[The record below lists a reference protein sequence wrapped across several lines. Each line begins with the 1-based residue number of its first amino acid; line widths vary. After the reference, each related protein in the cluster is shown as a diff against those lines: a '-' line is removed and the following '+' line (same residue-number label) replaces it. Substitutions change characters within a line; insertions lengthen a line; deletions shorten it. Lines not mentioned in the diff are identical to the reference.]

1 MREEVE
7 RIIKLV
13 KDGKLSPEDAADL
26 IDAFHAADNQAKEA
40 DEPQAAA
47 TGAGTPPPPPPPPGA
62 GSAKDPFRAFV
73 ETMEKFGK
81 DASESVK
88 WDEVAQQVREGTRK
102 GVEVLRSGLEEV
114 AKGRISFTNLFSLQ
128 ESKEV
133 SLPLAVPAGKV
144 LRVENLAGN
153 VKIVGGFDVGTVTA
167 HARFRG
173 LTVEEARAKAAEYT
187 LILEESDHQVLVRQ
201 PDVSGL
207 SVEIE
212 IQMAGTGPVEVR
224 CDSGD
229 VSVLDTKGGARIQ
242 TRAGDIHLRGLE
254 GLIEINADSGDVSV
268 EDSTVTGLT
277 LEGKAGDVTLKNVR
291 GNVNVRAASGDVTA
305 RECSGK
311 VFSVEAVSGDLLIDL
326 SEPITGNIDLRTVSG
341 DANVSIVD
349 GSDCRVSVSTLRG
362 SASCEIELEDRAA
375 SEQRVTGRLGSGN
388 GVLNVS
394 AVSGDI
400 HLKLRDQV
408 SSA

>member
-1 MREEVE
+1 MREDVQ

-13 KDGKLSPEDAADL
+13 QDGKLSPEDAADL
-26 IDAFHAADNQAKEA
+26 IDAFHASDNQVKAE
-40 DEPQAAA
+40 EQAAS
-47 TGAGTPPPPPPPPGA
+47 TPPPPPS
-62 GSAKDPFRAFV
+62 GSIKDPFHAFV

-114 AKGRISFTNLFSLQ
+114 AKGRINFANLFSLQ

-133 SLPLAVPAGKV
+133 SLPLAIPAGKV

-173 LTVEEARAKAAEYT
+173 MTQEDARAKAAEYT

-212 IQMAGTGPVEVR
+212 IQMSGSGPVEVR

-229 VSVLDTKGGARIQ
+229 VSILDTKGGARVT
-242 TRAGDIHLRGLE
+242 TRHGDVRLRGLD
-254 GLIEINADSGDVSV
+254 GLVEVSADSGDVSV
-268 EDSTVTGLT
+268 EDSNATSLT
-277 LEGKAGDVTLKNVR
+277 IDGKAGDVSLRRVKGT
-291 GNVNVRAASGDVTA
+291 VNVRAASGDIKAV
-305 RECSGK
+305 ECSGK
-311 VFSVEAVSGDLLIDL
+311 VFSVEAVSGDLSIDL

-341 DANVSIVD
+341 DASITLVD

-362 SASCEIELEDRAA
+362 TASCEIELEDRAGT
-375 SEQRVTGRLGSGN
+375 EQRITGRLGSGN
-388 GVLNVS
+388 GALQVS
-394 AVSGDI
+394 AISGDI
-400 HLKLRDQV
+400 HLKLRDSV
-408 SSA
+408 SSAQ

>member
-1 MREEVE
+1 MREDVQ

-13 KDGKLSPEDAADL
+13 QEGKLSPEDAADL
-26 IDAFHAADNQAKEA
+26 IDAFQASDAQAKEEQNA
-40 DEPQAAA
+40 S
-47 TGAGTPPPPPPPPGA
+47 TPPPPPPGA
-62 GSAKDPFRAFV
+62 VKDPFSAFV

-81 DASESVK
+81 DASQSVK
-88 WDEVAQQVREGTRK
+88 WDEVAQQVREGTKK

-114 AKGRISFTNLFSLQ
+114 AKGRINFANLFSLQ

-133 SLPLAVPAGKV
+133 SLPLAVPVGKV

-173 LTVEEARAKAAEYT
+173 MNQEDARAKAAEYT

-229 VSVLDTKGGARIQ
+229 VSVLDTKGGARIN
-242 TRAGDIHLRGLE
+242 TRHGDVRLKGLD
-254 GLIEINADSGDVSV
+254 GLIEVNADSGDISV
-268 EDSTVTGLT
+268 EDSATSSLT
-277 LEGKAGDVTLKNVR
+277 IEGKAGDIDLKRVK
-291 GNVNVRAASGDVTA
+291 GTVNVRAASGDVSA
-305 RECSGK
+305 LDCGGK
-311 VFSVEAVSGDLLIDL
+311 VFSVEAVSGDLSIDL

-341 DANVSIVD
+341 DAQISVMD

-362 SASCEIELEDRAA
+362 TATCEIELSERAGT
-375 SEQRVTGRLGSGN
+375 EQRITGRLGSGN

-400 HLKLRDQV
+400 HLKLRDSV